1 MKLLLQKLL
10 NHWRTVVSTVVSTL
24 SKTRNTS
31 FVCGVLLLMFLLSAC
46 SEDHALVV
54 RSDTFRMAI
63 STTGQVVR
71 MQDWSNGQDYVSRP
85 SPLLQIR
92 KNGEFAEPQKA
103 VASGDGVDLFFP
115 GGFTAHMAVTE
126 KPTHLVF
133 ELTSLSQPDSVDLV
147 LWGPFATTI
156 DESIGETVGIARGP
170 EFAIG
175 LQALNIRTLGGYP
188 WNENDAMPQLDIF

>member
-1 MKLLLQKLL
+1 M
-10 NHWRTVVSTVVSTL
+10 NE
-24 SKTRNTS
+24 
-31 FVCGVLLLMFLLSAC
+31 
-46 SEDHALVV
+46 SEDAPSVTSVNGPHAQGIPE
-54 RSDTFRMAI
+54 RA
-63 STTGQVVR
+63 
-71 MQDWSNGQDYVSRP
+71 
-85 SPLLQIR
+85 
-92 KNGEFAEPQKA
+92 
-103 VASGDGVDLFFP
+103 
-115 GGFTAHMAVTE
+115 TAHGILHTQSFHMAVTE

-188 WNENDAMPQLDIF
+188 WNENDAMPQLDIFEGDNF